1 MSSTPAPCPVNNALV
16 RIDQICDYVP
26 IASTITNLV
35 DIFEKCAFSGCCS
48 SESINSNR
56 YFSHINDKS
65 FLRCVILL
73 VPILG
78 NIIVGVYD
86 LIQNHRTEGSERLS
100 SLSHHAESS
109 GSIKAVS
116 SKSDSIKQSFASFI
130 VELEKEI
137 FPLYEKH
144 EIEFDTS
151 RIHGRMHIARA
162 IIFSEVMARYYK
174 DKGVSV
180 DFDYVRRAT
189 GLHDAGRKGNGVD
202 LWEKES
208 CALLYQYL
216 ISKNIPQ
223 KEAAQKSTIILKET
237 ADKNSIAF
245 KIFQSADCLDIMR
258 PCTGNGGRA
267 GFNPKYGLVG

>member
-1 MSSTPAPCPVNNALV
+1 M
-16 RIDQICDYVP
+16 
-26 IASTITNLV
+26 
-35 DIFEKCAFSGCCS
+35 
-48 SESINSNR
+48 
-56 YFSHINDKS
+56 
-65 FLRCVILL
+65 
-73 VPILG
+73 
-78 NIIVGVYD
+78 
-86 LIQNHRTEGSERLS
+86 
-100 SLSHHAESS
+100 SHHAESS